1 MIENPEITQQVV
13 EQAMVLGFFLKLMAF
28 SIVVVAMNLAHKV
41 GLRMLGATKHD
52 LMGVINGDSKA
63 AAFYH
68 GIRYFSFALVAAFIF
83 G

>member
-1 MIENPEITQQVV
+1 MDNPEVTQHI
-13 EQAMVLGFFLKLMAF
+13 MVLGFTLKLTAF
-28 SIVVVAMNLAHKV
+28 SIVVIAMNLAHKV
-41 GLRMLGATKHD
+41 GIKMLGASKHN
-52 LMGVINGDSKA
+52 LIEVINADSKA

>member
-1 MIENPEITQQVV
+1 MENPEVTQQVV
-13 EQAMVLGFFLKLMAF
+13 EQAMVLGFALKLTAF
-28 SIVVVAMNLAHKV
+28 SIVVIAMNLAHKV
-41 GLRMLGATKHD
+41 GLKMLGASKYD
-52 LMGVINGDSKA
+52 LMGVINADSKA